1 MRDKIEFLRADL
13 MRVAIKN
20 QKGHIAPSL
29 SCLEILAVL
38 RYKVMQKDDVLILSK
53 AHGCYGLY
61 AIDADQGRLSRDDWE
76 NWRIPGTYE
85 GLGALGHGLPIAAG
99 IAFGK
104 KLQLLPGHVFVIVG
118 DGELQEGSNWEALAF
133 IKHHRLDNITVIVD
147 DNHLQAI
154 EPVEDV
160 LKHDLERRFIGW
172 GFEPDLVDG
181 HYLPELETVLA
192 CHYRI
197 IVALTIKG
205 HGFPAMEGQ
214 ARFHYRIP
222 SPEERVPYGV

>member
-1 MRDKIEFLRADL
+1 MREKVEELRADL

-20 QKGHIAPSL
+20 NKGHIAPSL

-38 RYKVMQKDDVLILSK
+38 RYKIMGPDDVLILSK

-61 AIDADQGRLSRDDWE
+61 AIDADQGKLAKDDWE
-76 NWRIPGTYE
+76 NFRLPGSYE

-99 IAFGK
+99 TSFGK
-104 KLQLLPGHVFVIVG
+104 RLQSLPGHTFVIVG
-118 DGELQEGSNWEALAF
+118 DGEMQEGSNWEALAF
-133 IKHHRLDNITVIVD
+133 VKHHRLDNITVIVD
-147 DNHLQAI
+147 DNHLQAL
-154 EPVEDV
+154 EPVKDV
-160 LKHDLERRFIGW
+160 LEHDLERRFIGW
-172 GFEPDLVDG
+172 GFYPMRIDG
-181 HYLPELETVLA
+181 HDIEN
-192 CHYRI
+192 I
-197 IVALTIKG
+197 IHAWNSDCPVWIARTIKG

>member
-20 QKGHIAPSL
+20 NKGHIAPSL

-38 RYKVMQKDDVLILSK
+38 RYKIMGPDDVLILSK

-99 IAFGK
+99 VAFGR
-104 KLQLLPGHVFVIVG
+104 KLQDHPGHVFVIVG

-133 IKHHRLDNITVIVD
+133 IKHHGLTNITVVVD

-154 EPVEDV
+154 EPTADV
-160 LKHDLERRFIGW
+160 IGADLFSRFRGW
-172 GFEPDLVDG
+172 GFEPRVIDG
-181 HYLPELETVLA
+181 HCISDIREAWESDYQVWIACTV
-192 CHYRI
+192 
-197 IVALTIKG
+197 KG
-205 HGFPAMEGQ
+205 RGFPAMENV
-214 ARFHYRIP
+214 AKFHYRVPTEAERIP
-222 SPEERVPYGV
+222 WK

>member
-1 MRDKIEFLRADL
+1 MDLRDKIEFLRQDL

-38 RYKVMQKDDVLILSK
+38 RYRIMGPDDVLILSK

-61 AIDADQGRLSRDDWE
+61 AIDADQGRISRDDWE
-76 NWRIPGTYE
+76 NFRLPGSYE

-99 IAFGK
+99 VAFGR
-104 KLQLLPGHVFVIVG
+104 KLQVHPGHIFVIVG

-133 IKHHRLDNITVIVD
+133 VKHHRLDNITVIVD

-154 EPVEDV
+154 EPVEFV
-160 LKHDLERRFIGW
+160 LEHDLEKRFIGW
-172 GFEPDLVDG
+172 GFYPDLING
-181 HYLPELETVLA
+181 HDIQEVYEILRLRDSIVVARTV
-192 CHYRI
+192 
-197 IVALTIKG
+197 KG
-205 HGFPAMEGQ
+205 RGYPLMEGDPK
-214 ARFHYRIP
+214 FHYRIP
-222 SPEERVPYGV
+222 NAQERTPR